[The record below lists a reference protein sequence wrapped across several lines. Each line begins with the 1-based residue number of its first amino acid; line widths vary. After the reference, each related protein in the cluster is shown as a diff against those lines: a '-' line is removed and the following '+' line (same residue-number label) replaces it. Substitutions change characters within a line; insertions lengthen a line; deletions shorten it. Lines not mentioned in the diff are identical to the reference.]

1 MPVMSPLV
9 STCEPL
15 EYVWETIG
23 WEPLGTPGR
32 TGMGIIGALLEIIF
46 SQIRGGAELK

>member
-32 TGMGIIGALLEIIF
+32 TGMSFTIIF

>member
-1 MPVMSPLV
+1 MVSVWKSLGMCIDPLGM
-9 STCEPL
+9 CIDPL

-32 TGMGIIGALLEIIF
+32 TGMCIIDPLIF
-46 SQIRGGAELK
+46 SQ